1 VRPKGILA
9 GILLSAIGAVGF
21 ASKGIFA
28 KALYAQGWNVGAVVT
43 IRALL
48 ALPVTLAWV
57 LCITRSTP
65 LRFTHPRAIAG
76 ACLAGIACY
85 YVGAMLDFQ
94 ALTLIDASVERVLL
108 FSYPSMVVILDS
120 VLYRRRPQASVIS
133 ALIVTYLGISM
144 VVTGLDLRILHGNL
158 AGAGLVLACAS
169 TSALYFVA
177 GDRWTQSIG
186 SAGFTLFALTA
197 ATACLTIHHLVFG
210 TSGHPPITLKSSL
223 LFAGIVVFSTVIPML
238 AMAEGV
244 RRLGAP
250 RASVVSTVGPPTT
263 ILLGSSLL
271 HEHLTI
277 PQWIGVGLIVG
288 GILLLETMQRRAAS
302 LKNRDDLPARE
313 SA

>member
-1 VRPKGILA
+1 VRPKGVVA

-28 KALYAQGWNVGAVVT
+28 KALYADGWNVGAVVT

-48 ALPVTLAWV
+48 ALPITLAWV
-57 LCITRSTP
+57 LYITRAAP
-65 LRFTHPRAIAG
+65 LRLSHPRAIAG

-120 VLYRRRPQASVIS
+120 VLYRRQPQISVIC
-133 ALIVTYLGISM
+133 ALFVTYLGISM
-144 VVTGLDLRILHGNL
+144 VVTGLDMRILHGNL

-169 TSALYFVA
+169 TSALYYIA
-177 GDRWTQSIG
+177 GDRWTRSIG
-186 SAGFTLFALTA
+186 SAGFTLYALTA
-197 ATACLTIHHLVFG
+197 ATTCLTLHHLAVG
-210 TSGHPPITLKSSL
+210 STSHPPITAKDGF

-263 ILLGSSLL
+263 ILLGSWLL
-271 HEHLTI
+271 KERLTT
-277 PQWIGVGLIVG
+277 PQWIGVALIVG
-288 GILLLETMQRRAAS
+288 GILLLETMQRRAAV
-302 LKNRDDLPARE
+302 KGRRILPARE